1 MIAGEPFGTGCGQ
14 RVPFPGSAFLER
26 KHRRSMWSTS
36 AAPPDEQASCPRTML
51 VRCSFRNSSPPL
63 VMHLDWGPAGHD
75 HPPELH
81 PIGWRALSRA
91 PFSARSCSGMP
102 PPYVDHVCAGDRS
115 PDNGAGTPSTE
126 RCRFGSRHSGLL
138 ASLSLEDDEHVRPI
152 AMRTTPP
159 FGPCGP
165 DLDGRAFGH
174 S

>member
-91 PFSARSCSGMP
+91 PFSARSCSGMAPRMEVMCVLAIGP
-102 PPYVDHVCAGDRS
+102 PTTGPAHPPLSAAVSGPGIPA
-115 PDNGAGTPSTE
+115 
-126 RCRFGSRHSGLL
+126 FWRHYHLKTMNMFARL
-138 ASLSLEDDEHVRPI
+138 P
-152 AMRTTPP
+152 
-159 FGPCGP
+159 
-165 DLDGRAFGH
+165 
-174 S
+174 